1 MATYALLLDK
11 SAQDSQALQTFLA
24 NWKQS
29 QKLNC
34 KDYLV
39 ENVDQITTI
48 CREDGKKFTTIVA
61 VGDEITFEVNPN

>member
-11 SAQDSQALQTFLA
+11 SAQDSQALQAYLA
-24 NWKQS
+24 SWKQS

-48 CREDGKKFTTIVA
+48 CRE
-61 VGDEITFEVNPN
+61 